1 MAKTKEQV
9 LAVAGLTQAQKD
21 RAEAFFTLLER
32 TSKGKPQVMKVNTNQ
47 EVKDYLNKM
56 IENYQ
61 KRQAAKQRKVEREAA
76 EADKIKTI
84 KELIESG
91 AAYGFSFD
99 DIVNAINDA
108 MKERKNAAI
117 REQIAALQAQLI
129 D

>member
-21 RAEAFFTLLER
+21 RAEAYFTLLER
-32 TSKGKPQVMKVNTNQ
+32 TGKPQVMNVNTNQ

-61 KRQAAKQRKVEREAA
+61 KRQAAKQRKAEREAA